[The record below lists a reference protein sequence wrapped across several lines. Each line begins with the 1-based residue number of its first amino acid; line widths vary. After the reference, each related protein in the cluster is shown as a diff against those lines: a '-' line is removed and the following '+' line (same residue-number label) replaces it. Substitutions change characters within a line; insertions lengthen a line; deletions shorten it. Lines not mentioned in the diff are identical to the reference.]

1 MFDFEKKGLSSHSDL
16 VWVCI
21 FGALGGFL
29 FWAFWT
35 FCILHGGDFCKPG
48 GLADVAGS
56 TDPGISTWLSLPLS
70 VLLGAGSGAVF
81 VFLIASTDRTD
92 KARLLTL
99 AFLSGIS
106 WKPVLIYSEIAMN
119 AADAQKKNT
128 LLTVEV
134 KEVQSSLE
142 KIKDQVSGIN
152 PPQPSSR
159 DVNNQTEEGMAS
171 NETSQEE
178 PIEFITNLIELTTN
192 LTEALVFPHANK
204 EYSLL
209 ELPTS
214 FEELEPL
221 QLGEQKSSSSNQW
234 YRLSIN
240 DEQKV
245 TIEITAENA
254 DDDLIA
260 RLYRYDE
267 SEILE
272 PVDFDDDSGKKNNPK
287 LEVNLPG
294 GEYLLNVAHFVEEDR
309 PLNFSV
315 AYNPTKSVQGSPA
328 DDGSQ

>member
-29 FWAFWT
+29 FWI
-35 FCILHGGDFCKPG
+35 FCMLHGGEFCTKNLIG
-48 GLADVAGS
+48 AG
-56 TDPGISTWLSLPLS
+56 IWFALPLS

-106 WKPVLIYSEIAMN
+106 WEPVLIYSGIALN
-119 AADAQKKNT
+119 AEDVQEENT
-128 LLTVEV
+128 RLTDEV
-134 KEVQSSLE
+134 KKVQLRLEEMQKQVNELTSS
-142 KIKDQVSGIN
+142 
-152 PPQPSSR
+152 QPSLKEV
-159 DVNNQTEEGMAS
+159 DNQTEEGMAS